1 MKFIKIITI
10 ILLLIL
16 LITNTLPVF
25 ALELHPGQIIKLQ
38 KDHDCISVL
47 KMKGKDILKKV
58 VYVVFVDPE
67 TGKKLPAFC
76 VEPSKEGIGTGAG
89 DSYDV
94 TLDMLNDQR
103 LWRVLYKGCMGT
115 TYSEWGLECED
126 DLYYATKTAVHC
138 LVDNINPKEK
148 YEVPNRV
155 GWGENVSLEDV
166 QRRGGK
172 VLEVAE
178 ELYNY
183 GINGTENYA
192 QAYLNLTKESEAV
205 ELIGS
210 EEYLLQKFKLTS
222 NRPIESYSVG
232 IEGLTDETKIMD
244 ANGKETYNMTTD
256 IFQVAV
262 PIRQLTKT
270 LNENIFVSRANV
282 KSYPVFYAFAEN
294 EELQDYIISAGD
306 TEIIDAEFNYK
317 IVPKASSLKIIKQ
330 DEETKIP
337 IAGVKFNVKYSES
350 GKNIGDYTTNKDGII
365 EIPNLKPENI
375 TLTEIETLE
384 QYELNNT
391 PIEIKI
397 NYGENKEMTIYNKHK
412 KGNLKVIKNDKDNSD
427 IKLDE
432 VEFDLLDK
440 EGNVVK
446 HFVTNEK
453 GEAVIE
459 GINTGEYT
467 LKETKTKEEY
477 KISLENKDVTIKW
490 NEESVIT
497 ISNEK
502 KKGQIEVVKV
512 DGENNSIKLKEV
524 EFEVLDSN
532 DNVIEKIKTDENGIA
547 KTSLLP
553 IGTYFLKEISTDDK
567 HILNDK
573 KIETIVK
580 EDVTTSVI
588 VENERIKGQIKIIKT
603 SEDKN
608 NILNLEAGAPIE
620 GAKFNIYNSD
630 GKLVDQVITNEEGI
644 AITKKLD
651 KGEYMVQEIESG
663 KWYILN
669 DEKFNIEIKEN
680 NEVVDLEITN
690 EPENPGVDIEK
701 ESKNIV
707 KKNEEIDY
715 EFTIKNT
722 GNTKLTDFT
731 WYDILPNQYAKIT
744 KIETGTYNQDITYS
758 IYYKTNRKADYLVLK
773 KDLNSK
779 ANNYIDLTNIYLEEG
794 EEITEIK
801 VCFGEVDVGFSNEQ
815 KPHIYM
821 KLKDNLEN
829 DTKIENFT
837 ILEGYDKDYKVTD
850 EDKTTGTV
858 YNVEEKKKLPRTGF

>member
-183 GINGTENYA
+183 GINGIENYA

-210 EEYLLQKFKLTS
+210 EEYLLQRFKLTS

-350 GKNIGDYTTNKDGII
+350 RKNIGDYTTNKDGII

-701 ESKNIV
+701 ESKNR
-707 KKNEEIDY
+707 
-715 EFTIKNT
+715 
-722 GNTKLTDFT
+722 L
-731 WYDILPNQYAKIT
+731 
-744 KIETGTYNQDITYS
+744 
-758 IYYKTNRKADYLVLK
+758 
-773 KDLNSK
+773 
-779 ANNYIDLTNIYLEEG
+779 
-794 EEITEIK
+794 
-801 VCFGEVDVGFSNEQ
+801 
-815 KPHIYM
+815 
-821 KLKDNLEN
+821 
-829 DTKIENFT
+829 
-837 ILEGYDKDYKVTD
+837 
-850 EDKTTGTV
+850 
-858 YNVEEKKKLPRTGF
+858 

>member
-427 IKLDE
+427 IKLDG

>member
-155 GWGENVSLEDV
+155 GWGQNVSLEDV

-192 QAYLNLTKESEAV
+192 QAYLNLTKESETV

-427 IKLDE
+427 IKLDG

>member
-1 MKFIKIITI
+1 M
-10 ILLLIL
+10 
-16 LITNTLPVF
+16 
-25 ALELHPGQIIKLQ
+25 
-38 KDHDCISVL
+38 
-47 KMKGKDILKKV
+47 
-58 VYVVFVDPE
+58 
-67 TGKKLPAFC
+67 
-76 VEPSKEGIGTGAG
+76 
-89 DSYDV
+89 
-94 TLDMLNDQR
+94 
-103 LWRVLYKGCMGT
+103 
-115 TYSEWGLECED
+115 
-126 DLYYATKTAVHC
+126 
-138 LVDNINPKEK
+138 
-148 YEVPNRV
+148 
-155 GWGENVSLEDV
+155 
-166 QRRGGK
+166 
-172 VLEVAE
+172 
-178 ELYNY
+178 
-183 GINGTENYA
+183 
-192 QAYLNLTKESEAV
+192 
-205 ELIGS
+205 
-210 EEYLLQKFKLTS
+210 
-222 NRPIESYSVG
+222 
-232 IEGLTDETKIMD
+232 
-244 ANGKETYNMTTD
+244 
-256 IFQVAV
+256 
-262 PIRQLTKT
+262 
-270 LNENIFVSRANV
+270 
-282 KSYPVFYAFAEN
+282 
-294 EELQDYIISAGD
+294 
-306 TEIIDAEFNYK
+306 
-317 IVPKASSLKIIKQ
+317 
-330 DEETKIP
+330 
-337 IAGVKFNVKYSES
+337 
-350 GKNIGDYTTNKDGII
+350 
-365 EIPNLKPENI
+365 
-375 TLTEIETLE
+375 
-384 QYELNNT
+384 
-391 PIEIKI
+391 
-397 NYGENKEMTIYNKHK
+397 
-412 KGNLKVIKNDKDNSD
+412 KVIKNDKDNSD
-427 IKLDE
+427 IKLDG